1 LVALN
6 YLSLKTLLTMPIKYY
21 LQPNPI
27 TPDPNDQSARV
38 LPNVVLDTDG
48 IIKRML
54 LRGTTLTETDLKAA
68 INLLNTVVSDEVADG
83 NTVNLPFANIRPG
96 ISGVFA
102 NALDTFEPSRHTRKA
117 TLSQGLLLIQKMQNA
132 KVEKI
137 TQPMAAP
144 ALMEY
149 MDVNSGNANSKLTP
163 GGIGQIVGEE
173 LKFNNANA
181 TEGIFFVDGS
191 GAATKVQVIANR
203 TDGKLVFSIPATLAV
218 GNYSL
223 EVRRAYTQ
231 SNTLR
236 VGTLID
242 TLVVS

>member
-1 LVALN
+1 
-6 YLSLKTLLTMPIKYY
+6 MPIKYY

-38 LPNVVLDTDG
+38 LSNVVIDVDVLV
-48 IIKRML
+48 KRML
-54 LRGTTLTETDLKAA
+54 LRGTTLTETDLKAVLT
-68 INLLNTVVSDEVADG
+68 LLSTVVCDEVADG

-102 NALDTFEPSRHTRKA
+102 NALDTFDASRHTRKA
-117 TLSQGLLLIQKMQNA
+117 TLSQGLMLLQKMQNA

-137 TQPMAAP
+137 TQSMAAP
-144 ALMEY
+144 ALLEFL
-149 MDVNSGNANSKLTP
+149 DINSGIANSTLTP

-173 LKFNNANA
+173 LKFSTANAN
-181 TEGIFFVDGS
+181 EGIFFVS
-191 GAATKVQVIANR
+191 ATNAATKVQVIANR
-203 TDGKLVFSIPATLAV
+203 TDGKLMFSIPNPLAP

-231 SNTLR
+231 ANTLR
-236 VGTLID
+236 IGVLVDSLI
-242 TLVVS
+242 VA